1 MPAAVDLT
9 IVGGG
14 YTGLSASLL
23 AAEAG
28 LSAHVIEVHEI
39 GNDALERLPML
50 LLAPGLLISIWNNM
64 FADEALD
71 PPDLFES
78 YFDLLFGKPGA

>member
-1 MPAAVDLT
+1 
-9 IVGGG
+9 
-14 YTGLSASLL
+14 
-23 AAEAG
+23 
-28 LSAHVIEVHEI
+28 
-39 GNDALERLPML
+39 ML